1 MNMELK
7 PNCSA
12 DFINKRLSILES
24 YNKEL
29 HKSSYKG
36 YAKMLLS
43 VLETFFRI
51 TKEEKV
57 EVEVVCVQG
66 LVKTFTFERDNF
78 EIDMDEDGKLYEY
91 ILPFYSK
98 LTMHFEG
105 SERIKIADIG
115 FSLIDEKILISIA
128 EKIVQKT
135 VDKTYKT
142 WYNKA

>member
-51 TKEEKV
+51 TKEENV
-57 EVEVVCVQG
+57 EIEVVCVQG
-66 LVKTFTFERDNF
+66 LVKTFTFEKDNY
-78 EIDMDEDGKLYEY
+78 EIDMDEDGNLYQF
-91 ILPFYSK
+91 ILPFYSC

-105 SERIKIADIG
+105 IECENIKIADIG
-115 FSLIDEKILISIA
+115 FSLIDEKVLVSIA
-128 EKIVQKT
+128 DKIIQKT
-135 VDKTYKT
+135 VDK
-142 WYNKA
+142 A

>member
-7 PNCSA
+7 LNCSA
-12 DFINKRLSILES
+12 DFINKCLSILES

-29 HKSSYKG
+29 HKPSYKG

-66 LVKTFTFERDNF
+66 LVKTFTFEKDNY
-78 EIDMDEDGKLYEY
+78 EIDMDEDGNLYQF
-91 ILPFYSK
+91 ILPFYSS
-98 LTMHFEG
+98 LSIHFEG
-105 SERIKIADIG
+105 AECEKIKIADIG
-115 FSLIDEKILISIA
+115 FSLIDEKVLVSIA

-135 VDKTYKT
+135 VDKD
-142 WYNKA
+142 

>member
-29 HKSSYKG
+29 HKPSYKG

-43 VLETFFRI
+43 VLDTFFRI
-51 TKEEKV
+51 TKEEKI
-57 EVEVVCVQG
+57 EVEVVCIQG
-66 LVKTFTFERDNF
+66 LVKTFTFEKDNY
-78 EIDMDEDGKLYEY
+78 EIDMDEDGNLYQF
-91 ILPFYSK
+91 ILPFYSS

-105 SERIKIADIG
+105 IECENIKIADIG

-128 EKIVQKT
+128 DKIIQKT
-135 VDKTYKT
+135 VDK
-142 WYNKA
+142 A

>member
-1 MNMELK
+1 MELK

-12 DFINKRLSILES
+12 DFINRRLSILER
-24 YNKEL
+24 YNEAL
-29 HKSSYKG
+29 HKPAYRV
-36 YAKMLLS
+36 YVKMLLS
-43 VLETFFRI
+43 VLEAHFSI
-51 TKEEKV
+51 SKEEKV
-57 EVEVVCVQG
+57 EIEVVCVQG

-115 FSLIDEKILISIA
+115 FSLIDEKILMSIA

-135 VDKTYKT
+135 VDK
-142 WYNKA
+142 A

>member
-12 DFINKRLSILES
+12 VFINKCLSILES

-51 TKEEKV
+51 AKEEKI
-57 EVEVVCVQG
+57 EVDIICVQG
-66 LVKTFTFERDNF
+66 LVKTFTFEKDNY
-78 EIDMDEDGKLYEY
+78 EIDMDEDGNLYQF
-91 ILPFYSK
+91 ILPFYSS

-105 SERIKIADIG
+105 VECENIKIADIG
-115 FSLIDEKILISIA
+115 FSLIDEKVLVSIA
-128 EKIVQKT
+128 DKIIQKT
-135 VDKTYKT
+135 VDK
-142 WYNKA
+142 A

>member
-12 DFINKRLSILES
+12 DFVNKRLSILES

-36 YAKMLLS
+36 YAKILLS

-57 EVEVVCVQG
+57 EVDIICVQG
-66 LVKTFTFERDNF
+66 LVKTFTFEKDNY
-78 EIDMDEDGKLYEY
+78 EIDMDEDGNLYQF
-91 ILPFYSK
+91 ILPFYSS

-105 SERIKIADIG
+105 IECKNIKIADIG
-115 FSLIDEKILISIA
+115 FSLIDEKVLVSIA
-128 EKIVQKT
+128 DKIIQKT
-135 VDKTYKT
+135 VDK
-142 WYNKA
+142 A

>member
-12 DFINKRLSILES
+12 DFINRRLSILES
-24 YNKEL
+24 YNEAL
-29 HKSSYKG
+29 HKPSYRV
-36 YAKMLLS
+36 YVKMLLS
-43 VLETFFRI
+43 VLEVHFSI
-51 TKEEKV
+51 SKEEKV
-57 EVEVVCVQG
+57 EIEVVCVQG

-105 SERIKIADIG
+105 SECIKIADIG
-115 FSLIDEKILISIA
+115 FSLIDEKILMSIA

-135 VDKTYKT
+135 VDKT
-142 WYNKA
+142 